1 MSGEPEAVDHP
12 AHYGGEDN
20 QYEAI
25 KIITGLG
32 YGEDF
37 CRGNVIKYLI
47 RADKKGTEV
56 EDLKKALW
64 YLKRYMA
71 LKGIETD
78 PPSDS

>member
-12 AHYGGEDN
+12 DHYGGKDN

-64 YLKRYMA
+64 YLKRYMT

-78 PPSDS
+78 HGR

>member
-12 AHYGGEDN
+12 AHYGGKDDP
-20 QYEAI
+20 YEAI
-25 KIITGLG
+25 KIIEAIGDG
-32 YGEDF
+32 PAF

-47 RADKKGTEV
+47 RAGKKGTEV

-64 YLKRYMA
+64 YLKRHMA

-78 PPSDS
+78 PPEEK